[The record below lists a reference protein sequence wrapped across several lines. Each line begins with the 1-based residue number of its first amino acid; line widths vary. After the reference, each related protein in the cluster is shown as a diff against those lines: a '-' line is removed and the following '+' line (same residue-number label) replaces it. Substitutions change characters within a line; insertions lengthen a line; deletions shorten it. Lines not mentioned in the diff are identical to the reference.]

1 MNRLIMGY
9 SAATF
14 YDNQLKAHASVENH
28 TLGNDEHPLQFID
41 TAGCG
46 FEEKTSGTA
55 ISNPEEAAFVIGY
68 LKQLSAEKQW
78 GNDFPTVG
86 IISPYRK
93 QIDELKE
100 ALLQTPEL
108 LPYQQQ
114 ITINT
119 IDSFQGQERDMI
131 LISMTRSNNDNRIGF
146 LSEIRRMNVAMTRAR
161 KKLVVIGDSS
171 TLSQH
176 DYYAGFISYAEQHE
190 AYKSAWEFM
199 GV

>member
-1 MNRLIMGY
+1 MMNILCSSSIQPV
-9 SAATF
+9 A
-14 YDNQLKAHASVENH
+14 DLKK
-28 TLGNDEHPLQFID
+28 
-41 TAGCG
+41 
-46 FEEKTSGTA
+46 KTSGNA
-55 ISNPEEAAFVIGY
+55 ISNPEEAAFSISY
-68 LKQLSAEKQW
+68 LKQLAAERQWESA
-78 GNDFPTVG
+78 FPTIG
-86 IISPYRK
+86 IISPYRR

-100 ALLQTPEL
+100 MLRQTPEL
-108 LPYQQQ
+108 QAFQQR

-176 DYYAGFISYAEQHE
+176 EYYAGFIAYAEQHD
-190 AYKSAWEFM
+190 AYKSAWEYM